1 MAPKDLNDEWT
12 SIREEGISPRPTGA
26 TELQLHPAADDGGP
40 VEECDLD
47 NDEDEDDEKELSL
60 SVPTSPTLAH
70 RPHPQLHG
78 HGRIQRLRSQSFDDI
93 LSGMNNEQDHPLSPS
108 ATGRTPAIAVSG
120 QNALFEVPHLLESGS
135 ESDSETVPKLQG
147 LGVAYDH
154 SLLVSSQPELTESS
168 VRHKGVGKLNQLK
181 GKLFQKMRQV
191 QGPKVQSLQLPLET
205 HYHSDLAT
213 SGSGSDTGGQLDT
226 GQPDT
231 AAAETNSHR
240 QLSHVTHRLMAVG
253 QRFRN
258 SPSLLLKMGVA
269 GRGQNRTATP
279 HAPPSSDSE
288 LAGGMDGNGE
298 SKTEE
303 RNKSQTNFITL

>member
-12 SIREEGISPRPTGA
+12 SIREEGISPRPTHT
-26 TELQLHPAADDGGP
+26 TELQLHPAADDGAP

-70 RPHPQLHG
+70 RPPPQLHR
-78 HGRIQRLRSQSFDDI
+78 HGRVQRLRSQSFDDI
-93 LSGMNNEQDHPLSPS
+93 LSSMNNEQDLPLSPS

-120 QNALFEVPHLLESGS
+120 QNTLFEVPHLLESGS
-135 ESDSETVPKLQG
+135 ESDTETVPKLQG

-168 VRHKGVGKLNQLK
+168 VRHKGVGKLHQLK

-231 AAAETNSHR
+231 AAETNSHH

-258 SPSLLLKMGVA
+258 SPGLLLKMGVA
-269 GRGQNRTATP
+269 GRGQNRTAIH

-303 RNKSQTNFITL
+303 RHKSQTNFIRL

>member
-1 MAPKDLNDEWT
+1 MYLVAPKDLNDEWT

-60 SVPTSPTLAH
+60 SVPTSPTLTH
-70 RPHPQLHG
+70 RPPPQLHG
-78 HGRIQRLRSQSFDDI
+78 HGRVQRLRSQSFDDI
-93 LSGMNNEQDHPLSPS
+93 LSSINNEQDLSLSPS
-108 ATGRTPAIAVSG
+108 ATSRTPAIAVSG

-135 ESDSETVPKLQG
+135 ESDTETVPKLQG

-168 VRHKGVGKLNQLK
+168 VRHKRVGKLNQLK

-231 AAAETNSHR
+231 ETNSHR

-258 SPSLLLKMGVA
+258 SPGLLLKMGVA
-269 GRGQNRTATP
+269 GRGQNR
-279 HAPPSSDSE
+279 
-288 LAGGMDGNGE
+288 NGHSPCPTQFRLRACRWNGRKWRE
-298 SKTEE
+298 
-303 RNKSQTNFITL
+303 